1 MEQAACTINARLC
14 RRTNLEK
21 DPGVFQVEPV
31 SPLDELALGGAI
43 QLLPTPWQLAIEGR
57 DPNPSSY
64 ASDGCGTDGSYL
76 GHAGLA
82 THTRPGWAGII
93 TGHYLESPRV
103 VFCNAFKMLGITK

>member
-93 TGHYLESPRV
+93 TGHYPSE
-103 VFCNAFKMLGITK
+103 